1 MKNYVLR
8 KPFFLTVSL
17 ISIFATFFRFILIK
31 TNIDAST
38 GFYLNTSSFSRIML
52 ITLLVLALLLGIAAL
67 ILYSKLPLLKER
79 QSFSF
84 EKFFD
89 SRILF
94 IALTVCFMFNT
105 GFEIFRL
112 INPPDDL
119 VISNNMS
126 FFGVVT
132 LFLSIVCAV
141 IFALLAFLPQNR
153 HIASSGLLLAVVIFT
168 AFRLMRDFTSYSTI
182 SFVSEHLLNIVY
194 LCALLISFFSLCRC
208 FSLCE
213 NKKGRRSVLVFAPI
227 TVVFGFTLSVSN
239 IFGFILGFDS
249 VSLSDLF
256 RHLIDLPLAVF
267 ILKASMHL
275 VKEN

>member
-38 GFYLNTSSFSRIML
+38 GFYLNASSFSRIML

-67 ILYSKLPLLKER
+67 ILYSKLSLLKER

-126 FFGVVT
+126 F
-132 LFLSIVCAV
+132 L
-141 IFALLAFLPQNR
+141 
-153 HIASSGLLLAVVIFT
+153 GLLPCF
-168 AFRLMRDFTSYSTI
+168 FR
-182 SFVSEHLLNIVY
+182 
-194 LCALLISFFSLCRC
+194 LCALLFLHFLHFYRKTATSQAAAYF
-208 FSLCE
+208 
-213 NKKGRRSVLVFAPI
+213 
-227 TVVFGFTLSVSN
+227 
-239 IFGFILGFDS
+239 
-249 VSLSDLF
+249 
-256 RHLIDLPLAVF
+256 
-267 ILKASMHL
+267 
-275 VKEN
+275 

>member
-1 MKNYVLR
+1 MKNFVLR

-17 ISIFATFFRFILIK
+17 LSIFATFFRFILIK
-31 TNIDAST
+31 TNIDATT
-38 GFYLNTSSFSRIML
+38 GFYLNTSSFPRVML
-52 ITLLVLALLLGIAAL
+52 IILLALAILLGIAAL

-79 QSFSF
+79 QGFQF
-84 EKFFD
+84 ESFFD
-89 SRILF
+89 SRLLF
-94 IALTVCFMFNT
+94 TALTVCFMFNT

-112 INPPDDL
+112 INPPEDL
-119 VISNNMS
+119 VISSNMS

-132 LFLSIVCAV
+132 LFLSLVCAV

-153 HIASSGLLLAVVIFT
+153 HIASGGLLLAVVLFT
-168 AFRLMRDFTSYSTI
+168 AFRLMRDFSSYSTI

-194 LCALLISFFSLCRC
+194 LCALLITFFALCRC

-213 NKKGRRSVLVFAPI
+213 NKKGRRSVLALAPI
-227 TVVFGFTLSVSN
+227 TVVLGFTLSISS

-249 VSLSDLF
+249 VSFSDLS

-275 VKEN
+275 VKEA